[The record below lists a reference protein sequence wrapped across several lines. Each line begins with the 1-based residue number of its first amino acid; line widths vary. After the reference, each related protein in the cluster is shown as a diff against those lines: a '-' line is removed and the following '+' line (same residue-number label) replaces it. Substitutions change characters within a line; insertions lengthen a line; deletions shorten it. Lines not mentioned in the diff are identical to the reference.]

1 MSSLVRLDKV
11 EGVKNEVHRGVL
23 VALRDTDLSVKEIA
37 DSLGIA
43 SYSVYDIAHQYLP
56 RGFMMARR
64 KQLKRSSPDDL
75 VHIVPPQSSNRPT
88 VGRARAPE
96 NVSQDKSSSQ
106 SASKRAATGRDKDSV
121 SSQAEPNR
129 LTLEYGG
136 FTFHVDGEPR
146 QQFECL
152 CTSLRA
158 CRTVWGVEP

>member
-88 VGRARAPE
+88 VGGARAPWE
-96 NVSQDKSSSQ
+96 CVTRQILFTVCVQTCCNWEEQ
-106 SASKRAATGRDKDSV
+106 
-121 SSQAEPNR
+121 
-129 LTLEYGG
+129 G
-136 FTFHVDGEPR
+136 FRVISG
-146 QQFECL
+146 
-152 CTSLRA
+152 
-158 CRTVWGVEP
+158 